1 VLPLPSDA
9 PGTEPKC
16 VLTWYAA
23 PAHARQSGSRP
34 LADPMPGRQYDLCGV
49 ETISTG
55 VLVLS
60 YTEFVRQ
67 PVRGHDSCVKNGC
80 TREDD

>member
-1 VLPLPSDA
+1 M
-9 PGTEPKC
+9 
-16 VLTWYAA
+16 LTSYAA
-23 PAHARQSGSRP
+23 PARARLSGSCP
-34 LADPMPGRQYDLCGV
+34 LADPMPGRQHDVCSV

-80 TREDD
+80 TGEDD